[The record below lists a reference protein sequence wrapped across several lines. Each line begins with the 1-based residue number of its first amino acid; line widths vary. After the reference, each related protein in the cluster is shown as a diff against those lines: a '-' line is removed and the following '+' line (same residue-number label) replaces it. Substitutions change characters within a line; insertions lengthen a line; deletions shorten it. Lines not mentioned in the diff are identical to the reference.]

1 MKLQERIKVMKS
13 WYAALDSKA
22 VVSAPNPML
31 GFFTDEERDDKDFAT
46 IISLMQ
52 FYGWGV
58 AASPEMMKE
67 IHLENASV
75 LLKSGLVRTLE
86 TSGCSSQIQN
96 ARFARWV
103 VNDLD
108 WTNIRN
114 IGVFEEGFETE
125 INGIPFITK
134 CIEESPNLES
144 LQIHKK
150 MNPETIQAI
159 LPSLLSRRRPL
170 KHLSISKLQQS
181 WLSAD
186 SVVELIYEL
195 KGMYGANCEMFFDW
209 DEVSNEQR
217 D

>member
-86 TSGCSSQIQN
+86 TSGYSSQIQN

-103 VNDLD
+103 VDDLD
-108 WTNIRN
+108 WTNIRS
-114 IGVFEEGFETE
+114 IQVSEGGFEQE
-125 INGIPFITK
+125 IDGVPFLTRSV
-134 CIEESPNLES
+134 ENSHNLES
-144 LQIHKK
+144 LSVQRE
-150 MNPETIQAI
+150 MNPRTIKTV
-159 LPSLLSRRRPL
+159 LSSLLARRRPL
-170 KHLSISKLQQS
+170 KYLSISKLQRN
-181 WLSAD
+181 WLSASD
-186 SVVELIYEL
+186 IEELTEELIE
-195 KGMYGANCEMFFDW
+195 MYGTNCEMFFNW
-209 DEVSNEQR
+209 DEVKSE
-217 D
+217 